1 MWNVIVGN
9 RLIDR
14 KRKAEAQKR
23 HVKALD
29 NIRSLIDNSTPNEY
43 SFLNSRPKAHQL
55 KQGTP
60 HHTQNAST
68 TSRARTASSLIE

>member
-23 HVKALD
+23 HVKALN

-60 HHTQNAST
+60 QHTQSAST
-68 TSRARTASSLIE
+68 ISKAKTVSSLIE